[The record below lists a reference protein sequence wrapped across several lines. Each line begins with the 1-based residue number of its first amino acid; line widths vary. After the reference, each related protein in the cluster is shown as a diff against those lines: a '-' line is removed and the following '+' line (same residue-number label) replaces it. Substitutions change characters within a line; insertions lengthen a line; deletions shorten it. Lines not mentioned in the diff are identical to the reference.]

1 MNRRQLNILLI
12 ALILAAIIVA
22 GLLYY
27 VLVGQRLLNPP
38 TPTPPSVVDDS
49 WTRVQAAGT
58 LLVGASADYPPFAY
72 YTDDFQLEGLD
83 IALIREVGR
92 RLGVNVEIQDMAFEG
107 LPGALQLRQID
118 VAVAALSV
126 TAERQETLD
135 FSHTYFVSE
144 DAFLARQGEAGQIT
158 SVNDIIGRRIGV
170 QRGTVYEEWLQTSLI
185 NSGQAPA
192 GNVFVYERI
201 DQAIGDLRE
210 NRIDLVALDIQP
222 AQDAAAQ
229 GGVTVAARGLNR
241 QLFAIAFP
249 KGADALRAQINQ
261 VLIQMQ
267 NDGQLAAMIAQYTGV
282 DPGDVVVPPTSTP
295 TPFPPA
301 TPVAP
306 TSTPVAPPTAVPCVN
321 GMRYIADLNLDDRNM
336 TAPPPVAPGQAF
348 QKGWRISNNGTCTW
362 NSSYRL
368 VYVSGNLPEASMGG
382 QPTPILGS
390 VATRQAYDI
399 YVNLIAPLQPNTYQ
413 GFWQMVD
420 GQGRPFGDRIWVGIR
435 VPVPATATPPPTQT
449 PSPNINFSADRTTIL
464 QGQCATL
471 SWNVQNVR
479 ETYLYAEGEQWQFN
493 PVPAAGTRSVCP
505 QRTTIYS
512 LRVVKFDNTVEVRQV
527 TIYVNPAPNA
537 PVITQFVANP
547 AQITT
552 GQCVIVQWDVR
563 GEVSRVLITANNNLI
578 WDAAPRSGSIQNC
591 PGGLGTVTYTIQ
603 ADGPG
608 GSSRGQQFVNVVNP
622 ATATPA
628 PTQPPAAPIINVFNV
643 TPAQIQT
650 GQCVQIDWSTSGGTS
665 FVRLRR
671 NGAVVL
677 DNASF
682 SGSAQDCINFPG
694 SVVYRL
700 EASNMAGNQAAE
712 ERTISVVD
720 APPVDPLRGTNW
732 TLSTINGQPAIAE
745 AVSLL
750 IFGISNDLNGSG
762 GCNTFSGRYTAN
774 AGSITI
780 SDFQSSQV
788 ACPNPPGLE
797 AQEQAFF
804 NALRQAAG
812 YEVTDSNT
820 LIIRNGAGQE
830 TLSFV
835 GRGR

>member
-1 MNRRQLNILLI
+1 MNSRQLNILLI
-12 ALILAAIIVA
+12 VLIIAAVVVA

-38 TPTPPSVVDDS
+38 TPTPTAVVDDS

-58 LLVGASADYPPFAY
+58 LLVGTSADYPPFAY
-72 YTDDFQLEGLD
+72 YTEEFQLDGLD
-83 IALIREVGR
+83 IALIREIGR

-118 VAVAALSV
+118 VAIAALSI
-126 TAERQETLD
+126 TPERQETLD
-135 FSHTYFVSE
+135 FSHVYFVSE
-144 DAFLARQGEAGQIT
+144 DALLARQDQTFQISSLNDVIGQ
-158 SVNDIIGRRIGV
+158 RIGV
-170 QRGTVYEEWLQTSLI
+170 QAGTIYEEWLQTSLV
-185 NSGQAPA
+185 NNGLAPA
-192 GNVFVYERI
+192 GNLFVYERI

-210 NRIDLVALDIQP
+210 NRIDLVALDAQP

-229 GGVTVAARGLNR
+229 GGVTIAARGLNR

-249 KGADALRAQINQ
+249 KGANALQTQINN
-261 VLIQMQ
+261 VLLQMQ
-267 NDGQLAAMIAQYTGV
+267 NEGQLAALIAQYTGL
-282 DPGDVVVPPTSTP
+282 DPDDVVPPPTSTP
-295 TPFPPA
+295 TPLPSA

-306 TSTPVAPPTAVPCVN
+306 TATPPVPPTAVPCIN
-321 GMRYIADLNLDDRNM
+321 GMRYVADLNLDDRNM
-336 TAPPPVAPGQAF
+336 TAPPLVAPGQAF

-368 VYVSGNLPEASMGG
+368 VYINGNVPEASMGG
-382 QPTPILGS
+382 QPTPIQGMVTTS
-390 VATRQAYDI
+390 QAYDV
-399 YVNLIAPLQPNTYQ
+399 YVNLIAPLQPGTYQ

-435 VPVPATATPPPTQT
+435 VPAPATPTPPPTQT

-471 SWNVQNVR
+471 SWDVQNVR
-479 ETYLYAEGEQWQFN
+479 ETYLYAEGEEWQFN
-493 PVPAAGTRSVCP
+493 PVPAAGTRTVCP

-512 LRVVKFDNTVEVRQV
+512 LRVVKFDNSVEVRQV

-537 PVITQFVANP
+537 PVIAQFVANP

-563 GEVSRVLITANNNLI
+563 GEVSRVMITANNNLI

-591 PGGLGTVTYTIQ
+591 PSGPGSVTYAIQ

-608 GSSRGQQFVNVVNP
+608 GSSRGQQFVNVASP

-650 GQCVQIDWSTSGGTS
+650 GQCVQISWSTSGGTS

-682 SGSAQDCINFPG
+682 SGSAQDCINFAG
-694 SVVYRL
+694 SVIYRL
-700 EASNMAGNQAAE
+700 EASNTAGNQAAE
-712 ERTISVVD
+712 ERTISVVN

-732 TLSTINGQPAIAE
+732 TLSTINGQPAISE

-750 IFGISNDLNGSG
+750 IFGTSNDLNGSG

-780 SDFQSSQV
+780 SDFQASRV
-788 ACPNPPGLE
+788 ACPNPPGIE

-804 NALRQAAG
+804 NALRQAAS
-812 YEVTDSNT
+812 YEMPDNST
-820 LIIRNGAGQE
+820 LIIRNAAGQE
-830 TLSFV
+830 TLRFV